1 MLGWITDIP
10 SVLTATVGRSVGITY
25 DKAMFG
31 GGLVEVGTDSVC
43 RFCRI
48 SVSIDYKRSILPMP
62 SGINIE

>member
-31 GGLVEVGTDSVC
+31 GGLVEVVYGLC
-43 RFCRI
+43 
-48 SVSIDYKRSILPMP
+48 LPVL
-62 SGINIE
+62 SNIREYRL